1 MDSTLSVSRS
11 MDIMS
16 MKNQSLSAKDSLDLS
31 GKMLD
36 RFFAADDSFPTL
48 VEKMQI
54 NKSSRYF
61 LILLNIFGL
70 FIYLTKVLIPVT

>member
-1 MDSTLSVSRS
+1 MDSTLNVSRS
-11 MDIMS
+11 EDTMS
-16 MKNQSLSAKDSLDLS
+16 MINQSTSTKDSLDLS

-54 NKSSRYF
+54 TKSSQY
-61 LILLNIFGL
+61 LIMLLNDFG
-70 FIYLTKVLIPVT
+70 FFFF